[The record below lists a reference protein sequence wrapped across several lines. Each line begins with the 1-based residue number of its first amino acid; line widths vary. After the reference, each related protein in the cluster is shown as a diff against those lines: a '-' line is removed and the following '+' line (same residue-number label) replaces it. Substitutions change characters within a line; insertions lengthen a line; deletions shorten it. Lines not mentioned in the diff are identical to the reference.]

1 MDQGQLYEVQLGQV
15 LGPAL
20 GTQQPHADLK
30 PCSTIPV
37 PLSSCPPHG
46 HEEHL
51 QCEDRKRRRHCV
63 VIGVHLFTF
72 PSFQCFLRR
81 KILLLSTSKTTWRS
95 SPPTPSTKSLLSA
108 WPQKPFWYHYMK
120 SVARRS
126 RGVQEK
132 TNCFKML
139 PGRLLQEV
147 EPCLEQCVCR
157 MFYLEA
163 RGNREVGWKVV

>member
-1 MDQGQLYEVQLGQV
+1 MLGS
-15 LGPAL
+15 AL

-37 PLSSCPPHG
+37 PLPSCPPHG

-51 QCEDRKRRRHCV
+51 QCEDRKRRRHCMDNLC
-63 VIGVHLFTF
+63 GNRGPPAHLSLL
-72 PSFQCFLRR
+72 PCFLRR

-95 SPPTPSTKSLLSA
+95 SPSPPSTISLLSA

-126 RGVQEK
+126 WGVQEK
-132 TNCFKML
+132 TNCFKTL

-163 RGNREVGWKVV
+163 CGNREVGWKVV